1 MDKSENN
8 IKTAGKVI
16 KQIYSYMP
24 SHPHFCTFSRIEN
37 VHPLSPAFCLKHPQS
52 PAFCL
57 MQTNYPDRSFRMKK
71 REKLA
76 IDLFKCDQSN

>member
-37 VHPLSPAFCLKHPQS
+37 VHPLSPTFCLNHPQS
-52 PAFCL
+52 PALFDANKIT
-57 MQTNYPDRSFRMKK
+57 QTDL
-71 REKLA
+71 LA
-76 IDLFKCDQSN
+76 